1 MFETADIVGLALV
14 LFALVAIVVAF
25 VSNRRHKRQQE
36 MAVPEPG
43 TAETGAESEPDDDL
57 LQRRLHA
64 AGLHISSW
72 TFIALIFAVAL
83 AASLFVLNL
92 FVGLLLPAVITFIL
106 VAFILYNVVFE
117 TALRRALRFEQKL
130 VDAIDLLI
138 GALRSGENPAQAI
151 AAAAEV
157 AEPPVKDEFLEVA
170 NRLQLGLTIRRA
182 QARLLERYDCEGVRL
197 FTSALA
203 AKWAA
208 GGDLAPVL
216 GVVNQIIR
224 ERLRYRLRLQS
235 QLAGARIASVIVA
248 LSPYLLLM
256 AFQWRNPEWIE
267 RLISHPAGPPLLFG
281 AIGLQVLGFLW
292 LRRLMKVPL

>member
-1 MFETADIVGLALV
+1 MFEPGDIVAVALV
-14 LFALVAIVVAF
+14 LFALAVIAVAF
-25 VSNRRHKRQQE
+25 VMHRRHKRQQE
-36 MAVPEPG
+36 TVGPETIAGEPP
-43 TAETGAESEPDDDL
+43 TESEQEADI

-64 AGLHISSW
+64 AGLHVSSW
-72 TFIALIFAVAL
+72 TFVALIFAVAL

-92 FVGLLLPAVITFIL
+92 FVGLLLPAVITFVL
-106 VAFILYNVVFE
+106 VAYILYNVVFE
-117 TALRRALRFEQKL
+117 TAQRRALRFEEKL

-157 AEPPVKDEFLEVA
+157 AEPPVKNEFLEVA
-170 NRLQLGLTIRRA
+170 HRLQLGLTIRRA

-197 FTSALA
+197 FTSTLA
-203 AKWAA
+203 AKWTA

-248 LSPYLLLM
+248 LSPYLLLL
-256 AFQWRNPEWIE
+256 AFQWRNPEWID
-267 RLISHPAGPPLLFG
+267 RLITHPAGPPLLFG
-281 AIGLQVLGFLW
+281 AIALQVFGFLW
-292 LRRLMKVPL
+292 LRRMMKVTL